1 MKFTNPA
8 NNSMEVERV
17 PICQKRPNFLLMAR
31 CLLFLTFCS
40 LFVAR
45 CSFLFAYCSLI
56 FDRYFLLVTCYFILT
71 ARYFFL
77 VACNCLVFIPSFLI
91 ISINLSLQLCPLC
104 YHKFQCC
111 IVINVVMMM
120 RNIFLFI
127 NCTLLI
133 KICSFTKIICSFQYF
148 INF

>member
-1 MKFTNPA
+1 MKFTDPA
-8 NNSMEVERV
+8 NNVMEVERV
-17 PICQKRPNFLLMAR
+17 PICQKRRTFLLTAC

-40 LFVAR
+40 LFVAP
-45 CSFLFAYCSLI
+45 CEFLFDYCSLI

-91 ISINLSLQLCPLC
+91 ISINLSLQLCPSC
-104 YHKFQCC
+104 YHKFQCY

-127 NCTLLI
+127 NSALLI
-133 KICSFTKIICSFQYF
+133 KICSFT
-148 INF
+148 